1 MRNAI
6 ILFSVLIFTTSMLA
20 QDGKAEWT
28 PVFNEG
34 SDRVF
39 VDISGVANFSGKDIY
54 AWTLT
59 EHSIPIVIESIDD
72 KIYRTNTYY
81 LFNTHLNKYSM
92 LYIIY
97 YDENKNV
104 LASYD
109 YGRNTKVE
117 AYQYNYPIWK
127 GSLEE
132 RILAKCVEVI
142 DKKKNK

>member
-1 MRNAI
+1 MRFT
-6 ILFSVLIFTTSMLA
+6 ILLLLTLIFTTSLFA
-20 QDGKAEWT
+20 QDGKAEWE
-28 PVFNEG
+28 PIFNEG
-34 SDRVF
+34 SDKVF
-39 VDISGVANFSGKDIY
+39 VDISGVANFTGEDIY

-59 EHSIPIVIESIDD
+59 EHSVPIVIESIDD

-81 LFNTHLNKYSM
+81 LFNTRLNKYSM

-117 AYQYNYPIWK
+117 AYQYNYPIWE

-132 RILAKCVEVI
+132 RVLAKCVEVI
-142 DKKKNK
+142 KNKKDK